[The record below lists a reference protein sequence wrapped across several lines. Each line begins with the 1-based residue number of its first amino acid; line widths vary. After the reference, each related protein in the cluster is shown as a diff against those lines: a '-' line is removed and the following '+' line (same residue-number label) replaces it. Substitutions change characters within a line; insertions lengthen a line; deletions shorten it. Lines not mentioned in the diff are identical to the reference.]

1 MTNLDA
7 LAQASL
13 IRRLPSMKA
22 LLFFNVVGR
31 HLNLV
36 RAGEELHLTQ
46 GALSRQIKL
55 LEQHLGVALFRRLAR
70 GLAFTQEGET
80 LYAYSQ
86 QAFGTLDAGLRRL
99 SLVAGRQTL
108 IVSVARSFALRV
120 LASRLPRFVREHP
133 WVDLQIDTHRYF
145 ADLET
150 SGADVSIRLTDSHF
164 ETGHRHRK
172 LTDDAS
178 WLVASPA
185 VARRMAARKTQATP
199 LRPVLLSNSERD
211 DWSRWLAAGNRS
223 VQPEEA
229 TLQFNDSATML
240 QAVEAGMGFCV
251 ARATL
256 VQDAVKAG
264 ALVRVWKQEM
274 RDGLCY
280 RAISAVR
287 DKPALAPFLQ
297 WLDEEFP
304 SGSGA
309 GGAG

>member
-1 MTNLDA
+1 MTNLDT

-46 GALSRQIKL
+46 GALSRQIKM
-55 LEQHLGVALFRRLAR
+55 LEQHLGVALFRRMAR

-108 IVSVARSFALRV
+108 VVSVARSFALRV
-120 LASRLPRFVREHP
+120 LAVRLPRFVQAHP

-145 ADLET
+145 ADLDT
-150 SGADVSIRLTDSHF
+150 SGADVSIRLTDNHF
-164 ETGHRHRK
+164 ETAYRHRQ

-185 VARRMAARKTQATP
+185 MARRMAAGKTKSP
-199 LRPVLLSNSERD
+199 SFRPVLLSNSERD
-211 DWSRWLAAGNRS
+211 DWNRWLATGNRS
-223 VQPEEA
+223 IQPEEA
-229 TLQFNDSATML
+229 ALQFNDSATML
-240 QAVEAGMGFCV
+240 QAVEAGLGFCV
-251 ARATL
+251 ARAAL
-256 VQDAVKAG
+256 ARDAVEAG

-280 RAISAVR
+280 RAISAAR
-287 DKPALAPFLQ
+287 GKPALEPFLQ
-297 WLDEEFP
+297 WLDTEFP
-304 SGSGA
+304 PA
-309 GGAG
+309 GKH

>member
-1 MTNLDA
+1 MTKLDA

-13 IRRLPSMKA
+13 LRRLPSMKA

-108 IVSVARSFALRV
+108 VVSVARSFALRV
-120 LASRLPRFVREHP
+120 LAGRLPRFVRAHP

-164 ETGHRHRK
+164 ETGHRHRR
-172 LTDDAS
+172 LTDDIS

-185 VARRMAARKTQATP
+185 MARRMTARKKEGAP
-199 LRPVLLSNSERD
+199 FRPVLLSNSERD
-211 DWSRWLAAGNRS
+211 DWSRWLAAGNRR

-229 TLQFNDSATML
+229 ALQFNDSATML

-251 ARATL
+251 ARSAL
-256 VQDAVKAG
+256 VRDAVEAG
-264 ALVRVWKQEM
+264 TLVRVWKQEM

-280 RAISAVR
+280 RAISAAR
-287 DKPALAPFLQ
+287 GKPALEPFLQ

-304 SGSGA
+304 AGA
-309 GGAG
+309 HYHL